1 MTKFKTIH
9 IEMLFNPKGEPVCL
23 TRSNMCMF
31 LAGQRFSTE
40 SICCY
45 QSQNVPLETSDW
57 VYPHD
62 KCVVHTEEE

>member
-1 MTKFKTIH
+1 MTEFK
-9 IEMLFNPKGEPVCL
+9 IEKLFDPDGKPVCK
-23 TRSNMCMF
+23 TRKATCVF
-31 LAGQRFSTE
+31 LAEMCGNGR

-45 QSQNVPLETSDW
+45 QSKNVHLEARDW